1 MWDRPEHEPERDESD
16 LESVIDELRAD
27 VPMRPEWHA
36 RLRRELLA
44 AASGAPATG
53 ASAPGAPASAV
64 VTVAGSRT
72 DAMPVRW
79 QLRPITAIAAAVA
92 FTVLGA
98 SGALL
103 AGRSAAFDSPA
114 ETGPG
119 RVATSPVASNV
130 TTHDVGVRFAVMAP
144 GVRRVS
150 IVGDFNGWNPR
161 STPLTLSRDGRTWS
175 ILLPLASGR
184 HTYAFVIDDEIVAD
198 PAAPTAIDDDFGTP
212 SSIVLVGN
220 SLP

>member
-1 MWDRPEHEPERDESD
+1 M
-16 LESVIDELRAD
+16 
-27 VPMRPEWHA
+27 
-36 RLRRELLA
+36 
-44 AASGAPATG
+44 
-53 ASAPGAPASAV
+53 SAL
-64 VTVAGSRT
+64 VTVGGTRT
-72 DAMPVRW
+72 DATPVRW
-79 QLRPITAIAAAVA
+79 QVRPITAIAAAIA

-103 AGRSAAFDSPA
+103 AGRSPAFDSPIEA
-114 ETGPG
+114 GPG
-119 RVATSPVASNV
+119 RVAASTVASNV
-130 TTHDVGVRFAVMAP
+130 TVHDVGVRFAVMAP